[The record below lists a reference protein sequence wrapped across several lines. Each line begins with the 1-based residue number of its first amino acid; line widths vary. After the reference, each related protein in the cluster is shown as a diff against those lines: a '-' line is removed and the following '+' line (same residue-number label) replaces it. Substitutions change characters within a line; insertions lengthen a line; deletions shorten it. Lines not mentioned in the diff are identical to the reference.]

1 MNEGVICNGISWQQW
16 RIVCRDVRIVPVD
29 GHYRRTLRF
38 RHTGTSSSRQKT
50 CQPTMIRA
58 AECMPRELLLRWQ
71 KATHSNSRPP
81 IELLRM
87 ENAAAHPPPQRPHS
101 TPASTPVLHQP
112 LLLTFSSYPTRKKT
126 QLRANESPTFRER
139 ERVVGSR
146 GRRRDSK
153 SLAGE
158 KDKERVEEEPR
169 VQGSSLDAVVIPE
182 TDGLRQQTPC
192 NLYLPARL
200 PPACNNAPGLKP
212 PPFERGSSQS
222 WDLPRILPAIII
234 NYLGQRDAV
243 SPHFSPLSI

>member
-87 ENAAAHPPPQRPHS
+87 ENAAAHPPPPNVRILHPRLHLS
-101 TPASTPVLHQP
+101 FINLYSLPSPPAH
-112 LLLTFSSYPTRKKT
+112 PTRKKT

-139 ERVVGSR
+139 E
-146 GRRRDSK
+146 
-153 SLAGE
+153 
-158 KDKERVEEEPR
+158 
-169 VQGSSLDAVVIPE
+169 
-182 TDGLRQQTPC
+182 
-192 NLYLPARL
+192 
-200 PPACNNAPGLKP
+200 
-212 PPFERGSSQS
+212 S
-222 WDLPRILPAIII
+222 WDREDDVAIR
-234 NYLGQRDAV
+234 NRWRVKRTRRGWKRNRASKV
-243 SPHFSPLSI
+243 HPLTRW

>member
-1 MNEGVICNGISWQQW
+1 M
-16 RIVCRDVRIVPVD
+16 
-29 GHYRRTLRF
+29 YAT
-38 RHTGTSSSRQKT
+38 
-50 CQPTMIRA
+50 RA
-58 AECMPRELLLRWQ
+58 ATPLAESHPFKFATAYRTVANGKRGRAPAPLASAFYTRVYTCPSTSTPYLLLL
-71 KATHSNSRPP
+71 P
-81 IELLRM
+81 IPHARKPSYALTNL
-87 ENAAAHPPPQRPHS
+87 QRS
-101 TPASTPVLHQP
+101 
-112 LLLTFSSYPTRKKT
+112 
-126 QLRANESPTFRER
+126 ERER

-158 KDKERVEEEPR
+158 KDKEGVEEEPR

-192 NLYLPARL
+192 NLYLTARL

-243 SPHFSPLSI
+243 SPHFPPLSI

>member
-139 ERVVGSR
+139 E
-146 GRRRDSK
+146 
-153 SLAGE
+153 
-158 KDKERVEEEPR
+158 
-169 VQGSSLDAVVIPE
+169 
-182 TDGLRQQTPC
+182 
-192 NLYLPARL
+192 
-200 PPACNNAPGLKP
+200 
-212 PPFERGSSQS
+212 S
-222 WDLPRILPAIII
+222 WDREDDVAIR
-234 NYLGQRDAV
+234 NRWRVKRTRRGWKRNRASKV
-243 SPHFSPLSI
+243 HPLTRW

>member
-87 ENAAAHPPPQRPHS
+87 ENAAAPPTSAFYTRVYTCPSTS
-101 TPASTPVLHQP
+101 TPY
-112 LLLTFSSYPTRKKT
+112 LLLLPIPHARKPSYALTNLQRS
-126 QLRANESPTFRER
+126 ERER
-139 ERVVGSR
+139 E
-146 GRRRDSK
+146 
-153 SLAGE
+153 
-158 KDKERVEEEPR
+158 
-169 VQGSSLDAVVIPE
+169 
-182 TDGLRQQTPC
+182 
-192 NLYLPARL
+192 
-200 PPACNNAPGLKP
+200 
-212 PPFERGSSQS
+212 S
-222 WDLPRILPAIII
+222 WDREDDVAIR
-234 NYLGQRDAV
+234 NRWRVKRTRRGWKRNRASKV
-243 SPHFSPLSI
+243 HPLTRW

>member
-1 MNEGVICNGISWQQW
+1 M
-16 RIVCRDVRIVPVD
+16 
-29 GHYRRTLRF
+29 
-38 RHTGTSSSRQKT
+38 
-50 CQPTMIRA
+50 
-58 AECMPRELLLRWQ
+58 
-71 KATHSNSRPP
+71 
-81 IELLRM
+81 
-87 ENAAAHPPPQRPHS
+87 
-101 TPASTPVLHQP
+101 
-112 LLLTFSSYPTRKKT
+112 
-126 QLRANESPTFRER
+126 
-139 ERVVGSR
+139 GSR

-222 WDLPRILPAIII
+222 WNLPRILPAIII
-234 NYLGQRDAV
+234 NYLGNETQYLPI
-243 SPHFSPLSI
+243 SLCYLSNYPPSLIFVNFLVQDG